1 MHSKDYILKRP
12 FDFILSIIGI
22 AITSPLW
29 LLISIAIAIEDH
41 GPVFFQQERCGKEGK
56 PFNMIKFRSMKYI
69 QPDEEKHKVMYLDN
83 DPRITRTGRLLRSS
97 AMDELPSLLNILK
110 GEMSF
115 VGPKPLPFKIDNK
128 ALMPYDNIT
137 EVPGYIKRVQ
147 VRPGLTGVAQIYSP
161 KVLDHSIRF
170 RYDSD
175 YIDKMSL
182 TLDIKLIFL
191 SFWITFKGKW
201 EHRDNKI

>member
-1 MHSKDYILKRP
+1 MAQKHRLKRT
-12 FDFILSIIGI
+12 FDIILSSLGLVIS
-22 AITSPLW
+22 SPLW
-29 LLISIAIAIEDH
+29 LIIAMGIFIEDRKSI
-41 GPVFFQQERCGKEGK
+41 FFLQERCGKNGK
-56 PFNMIKFRSMKYI
+56 PFRIIKFRTMKYLSKNES
-69 QPDEEKHKVMYLDN
+69 PHKVIYIQN
-83 DPRITRTGRLLRSS
+83 DHRITRAGKLLRVT
-97 AMDELPSLLNILK
+97 AIDELPCLLNILK

-147 VRPGLTGVAQIYSP
+147 VRPGLTGLAQVYAP